1 MRNTCLVSAIIC
13 TMPLPALG
21 NELTNYV
28 VEQMRADLSRDGSWA
43 PQSGWVGHLR
53 NGGTVNLS
61 LRADTSGSVKIY
73 GNCDGD
79 CDDLDIVVYNANGQM
94 VAQDVATDDVPIVTF
109 SGSRRPAVHSQG
121 DHGQL
126 HKESVLLFGCST
138 YPLMQDGC
146 RIREAGSAHHSLPA
160 SLTAG
165 SAGPRS
171 A

>member
-94 VAQDVATDDVPIVTF
+94 VAQDVATDDVPIVNF
-109 SGSRRPAVHSQG
+109 RAVA
-121 DHGQL
+121 GQRYTARVIMASCTRNPCYY
-126 HKESVLLFGCST
+126 SV
-138 YPLMQDGC
+138 
-146 RIREAGSAHHSLPA
+146 AA
-160 SLTAG
+160 LT
-165 SAGPRS
+165 R
-171 A
+171 